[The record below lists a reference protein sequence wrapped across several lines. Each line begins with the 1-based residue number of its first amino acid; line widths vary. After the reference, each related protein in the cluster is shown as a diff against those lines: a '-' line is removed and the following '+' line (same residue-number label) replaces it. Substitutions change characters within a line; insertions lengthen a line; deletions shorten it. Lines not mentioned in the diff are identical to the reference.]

1 MVGYEDTHT
10 QCFKDTALAY
20 QEARQAGELD
30 IPEFAAALEAYK
42 KHEGETDDASR
53 QVQDYIAF
61 AASIDPKKYWAG
73 VYNERWITNLCS
85 KIGRQT

>member
-20 QEARQAGELD
+20 QKARQVGELH
-30 IPEFAAALEAYK
+30 IPAFAAALEAYK

-73 VYNERWITNLCS
+73 VYNERWINNRWS
-85 KIGRQT
+85 KIDRQT

>member
-20 QEARQAGELD
+20 QEARQAGELH
-30 IPEFAAALEAYK
+30 IPAFAAALKAYK

-73 VYNERWITNLCS
+73 VYN
-85 KIGRQT
+85 

>member
-20 QEARQAGELD
+20 QEARQAGELH
-30 IPEFAAALEAYK
+30 IPAFAAALKAYK

-73 VYNERWITNLCS
+73 VYNERWINNRWS